1 MSKFLNT
8 QELLEDAY
16 NDFSFFKY
24 KVELFL
30 DGKYWSEIKSVNF
43 GAGEKAHER
52 AKEFY
57 NEIIDTYDKYE
68 YLKGFQYIKVD
79 NNDEMIY
86 TTLTIRFCNE
96 HLING
101 AYYIILE
108 EVFKLKNQ
116 IIESILEKKG
126 EIK

>member
-43 GAGEKAHER
+43 GAGEKAYER
-52 AKEFY
+52 AQEFY
-57 NEIIDTYDKYE
+57 NDIIDNNNKYE
-68 YLKGFQYIKVD
+68 YLKDFQYIKVD

-86 TTLTIRFCNE
+86 STLTIRFCNE

-101 AYYIILE
+101 CHYIILE
-108 EVFKLKNQ
+108 DAFKLKNQ
-116 IIESILEKKG
+116 IIEHILEKK
-126 EIK
+126 EK